1 VSDDVVP
8 MDVQNVVLDAS
19 AVVSYLF
26 EDSVAR
32 ARIKSLVD
40 AAYLIAPVIM
50 PFEVANVIRRRLS
63 ARMITPDAAENA
75 WVGLA
80 ELDVEP
86 WQWATLAPRIWELRG
101 SITSYDASYV
111 ALAEIMQCPLITADA
126 KLAAMAPPT
135 CQIELV

>member
-1 VSDDVVP
+1 MNRRVP
-8 MDVQNVVLDAS
+8 MDVENVVLDAS
-19 AVVSYLF
+19 AIVSYLL
-26 EDSVAR
+26 EEGPAR
-32 ARIKSLVD
+32 ARIATLAEK
-40 AAYLIAPVIM
+40 AYLIAPAIM
-50 PFEVANVIRRRLS
+50 PFEVTNVIRRHLS
-63 ARMITPDAAENA
+63 ARIITANTAQAA
-75 WVGLA
+75 WIGLA

-86 WQWATLAPRIWELRG
+86 WQWATLAPRVWELRG